1 MQNLR
6 LYALFIAMIPVLFGC
21 AAVVVGGAGTAL
33 LMGEDRRTVGTVTE
47 DQGIELKASARVNEK
62 FKDAHINYTSFN
74 RMVLVTGESPDAA
87 TRNEI
92 EKIVRS
98 VENVRGIYNEIA
110 IAGNSALSSRAND
123 SFITSKV
130 KARFVDQQKFNA
142 VHVKVVTEANVV
154 FLLGMVK
161 RKEADDAVEIAR
173 TTSDVHADLKKI
185 TFAITWRSSDGRTLT
200 RTYPAYYGKNGLYD
214 FFYNTYY

>member
-92 EKIVRS
+92 EKMVRS

-173 TTSDVHADLKKI
+173 TTSDVQKVVKLFEYLD
-185 TFAITWRSSDGRTLT
+185 
-200 RTYPAYYGKNGLYD
+200 
-214 FFYNTYY
+214 